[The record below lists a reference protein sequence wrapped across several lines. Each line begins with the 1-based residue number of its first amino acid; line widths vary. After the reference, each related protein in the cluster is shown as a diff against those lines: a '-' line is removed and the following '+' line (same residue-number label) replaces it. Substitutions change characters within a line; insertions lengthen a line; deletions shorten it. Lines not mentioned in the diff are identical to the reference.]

1 MNTVLTSEKLNTS
14 SFLKD
19 FIFVL
24 FYHKQIILVTLA
36 AFVGISVLM
45 ALFLPPI
52 YSASA
57 KFIVSAYSQQL
68 DPLQQ
73 DRDYDLKNR
82 MVRILQD
89 QKEII
94 FSNPVL
100 MRAAAKVM
108 PKADPEELTAMVE
121 KLKRTVKVSPPKGES
136 FEGSNVFYLTCE
148 DKDPVRV
155 TKLAEALAESY
166 LGAYSSFSR
175 TKTEYSYEFFRKQVD
190 QLHNEMQRKSVK
202 LREYE
207 KTNASALVDIL
218 NLESGRG
225 GGVEVGN
232 RGLMTEATRNRIR
245 LQEELLG
252 VNMLI
257 DGLRKGLT
265 QEIPVLLPEME
276 VSGRAVAA
284 YRNKVAQLQLQINE
298 MRTQY
303 TGDYEPLKAL
313 NKELA
318 LNIGLLR
325 TEVENYIRAKQVES
339 ETLRSKIQEID
350 NNIVSL
356 EAALTETAQQRS
368 TYEALK
374 QDFNL
379 ASRAYTETQAKMEQA
394 RMASAVNQE
403 VQNITIV
410 ENPVQPNSP
419 IKPNRVLIVI
429 LGIIAGLGMGVS
441 VALAMDY
448 FDHTLKT
455 PEDIERNLEVPA
467 LGSIGHI
474 VP

>member
-1 MNTVLTSEKLNTS
+1 MNTVLSSEKLNAA

-19 FIFVL
+19 LTFVL
-24 FYHKQIILVTLA
+24 FYHKRTILVTLA
-36 AFVGISVLM
+36 VFLGISVLM
-45 ALFLPPI
+45 ALFLSPI

-57 KFIVSAYSQQL
+57 KFMVSSYSHQL

-73 DRDYDLKNR
+73 DRDFDLKNK
-82 MVRILQD
+82 MVRILQN

-108 PKADPEELTAMVE
+108 PQAGAEDLASLVE
-121 KLKRTVKVSPPKGES
+121 RLKHNVKVSPPKGES
-136 FEGSNVFYLTCE
+136 FEGSNVFYLTYE
-148 DKDPVRV
+148 DKNPVRV
-155 TKLAEALAESY
+155 TELAEALAESY
-166 LGAYSSFSR
+166 LEAYSSFSR

-190 QLHNEMQRKSVK
+190 QLHDEMQRKSVK

-207 KTNASALVDIL
+207 KANAAALVDIL
-218 NLESGRG
+218 NLESGKAAI
-225 GGVEVGN
+225 EVGN
-232 RGLMTEATRNRIR
+232 RALLTEATRNRTK
-245 LQEELLG
+245 LQEDLLG
-252 VNMLI
+252 VSVLI
-257 DGLRKGLT
+257 DGLQKGLARD
-265 QEIPVLLPEME
+265 IPVLVPEME
-276 VSGRAVAA
+276 VTGRAVAA
-284 YRNKVAQLQLQINE
+284 YRNKIAQLQLQINE

-303 TGDYEPLKAL
+303 TGEYEPLKAL

-318 LNIGLLR
+318 LNIDLLR
-325 TEVENYIRAKQVES
+325 TEVGNFIRAKQMES
-339 ETLRSKIQEID
+339 DTLRSKIREID
-350 NNIVSL
+350 NHILNL
-356 EAALTETAQQRS
+356 EAAITETAQQRS

-379 ASRAYTETQAKMEQA
+379 ASKAYTETQAKMEQA

-410 ENPVQPNSP
+410 ENPVQPIKP
-419 IKPNRVLIVI
+419 IKPNRLLIVI
-429 LGIIAGLGMGVS
+429 LGMIAGLGMGIS
-441 VALAMDY
+441 VALGIDY

-455 PEDIERNLEVPA
+455 PEDIERHLEIPA